1 MPVITFNGHVG
12 AGGNEIG
19 QLVAQMLSLD
29 YVDRLIFAE
38 AAKLVRSPVGAL
50 VEKEQKVVRFR
61 ERLARFLQ
69 TMLER
74 SAISGASGEPYFGRG
89 VEMLPAE
96 TYPELAGDP
105 SSTAQ
110 ALNDKAYIEATSA
123 VIKDLARAG
132 NVVIIGRGAN
142 MILGHAP
149 GVMHV
154 GVLAPKETR
163 IQIIIQREHLDRAQA
178 EAYVD
183 ETEQARVA
191 YFRKFFKVNVYDPT
205 LYHMML
211 NIGKMSVKT
220 AAEIVVHAVGDL
232 PA

>member
-1 MPVITFNGHVG
+1 MPVITFNGPIG

-19 QLVAQMLSLD
+19 QVVADALNLD

-38 AAKLVRSPVGAL
+38 AAKLVKSSVGAL
-50 VEKEQKVVRFR
+50 VDKEQRVVRFR

-89 VEMLPAE
+89 IEMLPAE

-105 SSTAQ
+105 SSSSQ

-142 MILGHAP
+142 MILRGAP
-149 GVMHV
+149 GVIHI
-154 GVLAPKETR
+154 GVLAPVEFRVQT
-163 IQIIIQREHLDRAQA
+163 IMQREHLDRSAA
-178 EAYVD
+178 EAYVQ
-183 ETEQARVA
+183 EVEQARVA
-191 YFRKFFKVNVYDPT
+191 FFRKFFKVNPDDPN
-205 LYHMML
+205 LFHMML
-211 NIGKMSVKT
+211 NMSKMPVKT
-220 AAEIVVHAVGDL
+220 AASIAMHAARDL
-232 PA
+232 VR